1 LGARF
6 SSSIWCYHPVKENKR
21 FAGESACATANPAL
35 IAIFSWP
42 HSSNAVVFGQRSV
55 AEHSR

>member
-6 SSSIWCYHPVKENKR
+6 SSSIWRYHPVKENKR
-21 FAGESACATANPAL
+21 FAGESACATVNPTL

-42 HSSNAVVFGQRSV
+42 HSSNTVVFGQRS
-55 AEHSR
+55 ETRR